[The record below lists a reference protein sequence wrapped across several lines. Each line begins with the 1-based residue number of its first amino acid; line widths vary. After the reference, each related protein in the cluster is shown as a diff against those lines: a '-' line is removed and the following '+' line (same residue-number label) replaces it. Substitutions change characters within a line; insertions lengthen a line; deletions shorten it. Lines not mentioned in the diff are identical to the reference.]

1 MFRDFRLTFAFIL
14 LLQVQTAFCLWCLTQ
29 VPPTLDL
36 WFSDGQP
43 ISEPRGNDGASYRL
57 IIKEQGFLDLTEIP
71 TSPLLV
77 LDANG
82 AILSHP
88 GSIEKEGPLEH
99 DVSPPPCVGLSLH
112 LRGNS
117 SFTLMFTDAKIGTE
131 NHTST
136 ASVSGKLK
144 LLPNISV
151 ADVAFIDTMI
161 ERNYIPYQN
170 IPDAPG
176 KTVEEIKALGLRLFP
191 FSPYSFQLAMCV
203 YDWTTASFTRMVL
216 LKVFEYTGIPPLPF
230 PLDRNSLAEQIWTS
244 NWETYTPQNQDYMHS
259 FIMKP
264 ADSLEDVK
272 AQLSEVASDLQR
284 FSTVENSML
293 SAALQSLPRTPVFQ
307 HPQLYSGQVDIA
319 QMGLDH
325 FGIEFLEYPH
335 NEGPVG
341 QELITGFADVLQT
354 YVSAGKTITTKM
366 AWSFTDSVESALHYA
381 NGILLVANFP
391 QESAVWDTV
400 AYVTALSDDPNK
412 TEYLFAPRTQFEVQC
427 VDKATVNET
436 QVVVITLQPLP
447 NKIDTGKSTLF
458 NRVEQ
463 TLPSGLNTSQI
474 IDKAKTKTYTKGL
487 PHSLNRTAGRRC
499 ACINGAVTEG

>member
-1 MFRDFRLTFAFIL
+1 MPRDFHLTFALIL
-14 LLQVQTAFCLWCLTQ
+14 LLRVQTAFCLWCLTE

-36 WFSDGQP
+36 WFSDGKP
-43 ISEPRGNDGASYRL
+43 ISEPRGNDGASHRL

-82 AILSHP
+82 AILFHP
-88 GSIEKEGPLEH
+88 DSNEEKGPLEH
-99 DVSPPPCVGLSLH
+99 NVAPPPCVGLTLQ
-112 LRGNS
+112 LGGNG
-117 SFTLMFTDAKIGTE
+117 SFTLMLTDAKIGAE
-131 NHTST
+131 NHSSI
-136 ASVSGKLK
+136 ASGKLK
-144 LLPNISV
+144 PLPSV
-151 ADVAFIDTMI
+151 SMADVAFIDTMI
-161 ERNYIPYQN
+161 ENKYIPYQN

-191 FSPYSFQLAMCV
+191 FSPHSFQLAMCV

-216 LKVFEYTGIPPLPF
+216 LKVFEYTSILPPPF
-230 PLDRNSLAEQIWTS
+230 PLDLNSLANQIWTS
-244 NWETYTPQNQDYMHS
+244 NWETYKPQNEDYMHS
-259 FIMKP
+259 FLMKP

-272 AQLSEVASDLQR
+272 AQLSDVAKDLQQL
-284 FSTVENSML
+284 STIENNIL
-293 SAALQSLPRTPVFQ
+293 SAALQALPRTSVFQ
-307 HPQLYSGQVDIA
+307 HLQLYSGQVDIA

-335 NEGPVG
+335 NDGPVG
-341 QELITGFADVLQT
+341 QELITGFSDVLQT
-354 YVSAGKTITTKM
+354 YVSVGKTITTKM

-427 VDKATVNET
+427 VDKAMVNGT

-447 NKIDTGKSTLF
+447 KKIDTAKSTHF

-463 TLPSGLNTSQI
+463 TLPSKLNTSQI
-474 IDKAKTKTYTKGL
+474 IDQAKTKTSTKGL

-499 ACINGAVTEG
+499 ACIGDAVTHG